1 MAQENLTP
9 QSQPHPERD
18 GMLAAQ
24 TDAGTLNSQYDDDE
38 TAGLDE
44 TVEANRGREQ
54 GLGKGERELN
64 AQADPGVDMAAD
76 EDEIT
81 DLDDEDEEDDVEA
94 LDGDVA
100 VQGDD
105 EDEEDGAGV

>member
-9 QSQPHPERD
+9 QSQPQPERD

-54 GLGKGERELN
+54 GLGMGERELN
-64 AQADPGVDMAAD
+64 AQADPGLDVAAD
-76 EDEIT
+76 EDEAT
-81 DLDDEDEEDDVEA
+81 DLEDEDEEDDVEP

-100 VQGDD
+100 VQGD

>member
-1 MAQENLTP
+1 MAQENLIP
-9 QSQPHPERD
+9 QSQPQPERD

-54 GLGKGERELN
+54 GLGLGARELN

-76 EDEIT
+76 EDEVT
-81 DLDDEDEEDDVEA
+81 DLDDDDEEDDVEP

-100 VQGDD
+100 MRGD

>member
-1 MAQENLTP
+1 MAQETLTP
-9 QSQPHPERD
+9 QTQPQPELD
-18 GMLAAQ
+18 GMMAAQ

-54 GLGKGERELN
+54 GLGMGERELN

-81 DLDDEDEEDDVEA
+81 DLDDEDEEDDVA
-94 LDGDVA
+94 PLDGDVA
-100 VQGDD
+100 VQGD

>member
-1 MAQENLTP
+1 MAQETLTP
-9 QSQPHPERD
+9 QSQPQPERD

-38 TAGLDE
+38 TAGLDQ

-54 GLGKGERELN
+54 GLGLGARELN

-76 EDEIT
+76 EDEVT
-81 DLDDEDEEDDVEA
+81 DVDDEDEEDDVEP

-100 VQGDD
+100 VQGD